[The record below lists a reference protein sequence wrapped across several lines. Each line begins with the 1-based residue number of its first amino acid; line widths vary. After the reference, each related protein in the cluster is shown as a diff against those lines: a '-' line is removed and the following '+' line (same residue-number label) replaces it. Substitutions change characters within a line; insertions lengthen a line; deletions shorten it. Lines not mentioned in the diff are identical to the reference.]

1 MRNNLKMVLN
11 GTLGSSRMF
20 DAEDMIVRVGW
31 VAIPGELFTWS
42 QRLQHGCPACGRTT
56 DLIFLSSNAMFY
68 LLRLLQTAAALF
80 VAVPD
85 DSGRPL
91 VRCRSEASDDLIH
104 QVHLAMEIYRGHR
117 ELSPA
122 GLGELSRLFGTAPN
136 PAQLAA
142 AEMYHAT
149 VAWMLMHEVGHTVGP
164 APQARRYLD
173 AQSLPLDPGRAT
185 RWIDELSSDINA
197 STLLSVAFAARSES
211 AESAGPDALMRGWN
225 LGFGGGVVALMA
237 FELYEGYDAGARATS
252 RERDGSKALAFRTH
266 PPLRY
271 RQHFLETT
279 RGPSGTPLN
288 PDVIRPW
295 RESFDVL
302 FSEYVDRYPIPD

>member
-1 MRNNLKMVLN
+1 MAYARQSCCSQSIGSHFEEWCAAVGAHEHLWMRNNLKMVLN
-11 GTLGSSRMF
+11 GTLGSSRML

-164 APQARRYLD
+164 APQARRYH
-173 AQSLPLDPGRAT
+173 AQNVGHR
-185 RWIDELSSDINA
+185 
-197 STLLSVAFAARSES
+197 
-211 AESAGPDALMRGWN
+211 
-225 LGFGGGVVALMA
+225 
-237 FELYEGYDAGARATS
+237 
-252 RERDGSKALAFRTH
+252 H
-266 PPLRY
+266 
-271 RQHFLETT
+271 
-279 RGPSGTPLN
+279 RGPATPPRTPL
-288 PDVIRPW
+288 PQPAETPCDWPKPSTGK
-295 RESFDVL
+295 ESN
-302 FSEYVDRYPIPD
+302 R